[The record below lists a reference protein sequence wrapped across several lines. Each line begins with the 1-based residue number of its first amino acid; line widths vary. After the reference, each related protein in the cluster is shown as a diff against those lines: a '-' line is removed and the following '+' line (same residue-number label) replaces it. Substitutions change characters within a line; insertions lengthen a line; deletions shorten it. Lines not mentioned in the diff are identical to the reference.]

1 MPTSTVARPV
11 RGLSD
16 ADVVMSW
23 DERVGASPAAAETRE
38 SPWRDQAS
46 IRVVAERSTWLEP
59 TVERLN
65 RLLRLPDNWD
75 LEGASRVI
83 PRAAIAAL
91 ELLGATARRDTPAPS
106 IVPTEEGGV
115 QLEWHL
121 RGIDLE
127 VEVAPSGRVRGSF
140 ADSADD
146 SEWEADLTS
155 VVTPLVMA
163 LSLLGRRG

>member
-1 MPTSTVARPV
+1 MVASRVVRPV

-16 ADVVMSW
+16 ADVVLPW
-23 DERVGASPAAAETRE
+23 DEPIGTVPAASSLRE
-38 SPWRDQAS
+38 NPWRGQAS
-46 IRVVAERSTWLEP
+46 IRVLAKRPLWLES

-65 RLLRLPDNWD
+65 RLLRLPANWD
-75 LEGASRVI
+75 REGAPPVN
-83 PRAAIAAL
+83 PAAAL
-91 ELLGATARRDTPAPS
+91 AALQLLGATGRPDTPPS
-106 IVPTEEGGV
+106 SVVPTQEGGV

-121 RGIDLE
+121 REIDLE
-127 VEVAPSGRVRGSF
+127 VEVAPSGRLHGYF
-140 ADSADD
+140 TDSAAA